1 MEVDDFNRGF
11 DELVPYQSIER
22 RVDPGICLR
31 YLVSGQK
38 IANDFEQFKNWWI
51 KYSNLKE
58 YKTIVVLD
66 GDQLVGYASL

>member
-1 MEVDDFNRGF
+1 MEEDDFDRGF
-11 DELVPYQSIER
+11 DELAPYQSIER
-22 RVDPGICLR
+22 RADPNICLR

-38 IANDFEQFKNWWI
+38 IANDFEQFKNWWV

-66 GDQLVGYASL
+66 MDQVVGYASL